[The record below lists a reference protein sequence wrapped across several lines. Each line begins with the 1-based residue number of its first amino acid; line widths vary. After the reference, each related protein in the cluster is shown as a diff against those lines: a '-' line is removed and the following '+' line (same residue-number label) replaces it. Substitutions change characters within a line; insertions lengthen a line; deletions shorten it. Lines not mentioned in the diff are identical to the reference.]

1 MSHMLRRP
9 PAKMVHREPQ
19 PGPLT
24 HSVPATNMAPPGDL
38 ETPARDLGRQTFGA
52 VRTMKSYGE
61 PEAGR
66 QGGRLDLRPGPVRT
80 IEYVWQL
87 FQNINPAH
95 EQPKLIFYSGAQPFT
110 VGMQLRRFSRTRMTA
125 SPRFQG
131 RWAYVGL
138 LERQYTERGRMTGVP
153 TRQGTTYAYPRFV
166 TAPRVVQLGGKTGTG
181 GPPGGPYSPLVFP
194 RR

>member
-9 PAKMVHREPQ
+9 PAKMVHVEPQ
-19 PGPLT
+19 QGPL
-24 HSVPATNMAPPGDL
+24 V
-38 ETPARDLGRQTFGA
+38 GRQHFGA
-52 VRTMKSYGE
+52 VDQAKSYGA

-66 QGGRLDLRPGPVRT
+66 QGGKLDLRPGPVRQ
-80 IEYVWQL
+80 IEYIWQH
-87 FQNINPAH
+87 FTQVNPAH

-125 SPRFQG
+125 SPRFEG
-131 RWAYVGL
+131 RWAYVGF

-166 TAPRVVQLGGKTGTG
+166 TAPRVVQLGAKGVG
-181 GPPGGPYSPLVFP
+181 GPPGPPYSPRVFP
-194 RR
+194 